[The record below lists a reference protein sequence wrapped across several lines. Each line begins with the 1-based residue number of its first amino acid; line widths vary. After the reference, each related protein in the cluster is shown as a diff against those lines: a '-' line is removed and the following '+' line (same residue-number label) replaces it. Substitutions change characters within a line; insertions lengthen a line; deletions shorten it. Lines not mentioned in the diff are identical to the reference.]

1 MKKTIATISMSFF
14 ALLFFGLIFSLI
26 LSLLSYKDVI
36 TVQSGEWI
44 MYITSLIG
52 FFALGF
58 YSGFKTKKRG
68 LLIGITL
75 SLIYV
80 LFALIL
86 RFFGLTST
94 SLLSRLML
102 IARIVILNV
111 SAILG
116 VNMGSKRLEKN

>member
-44 MYITSLIG
+44 MYISSLIG

-68 LLIGITL
+68 LLIGISL

-80 LFALIL
+80 IFALIL

-94 SLLSRLML
+94 GLLSRLML

-111 SAILG
+111 SAVLG
-116 VNMGSKRLEKN
+116 VNMGSKRLEKH

>member
-44 MYITSLIG
+44 MYISSLIG

-68 LLIGITL
+68 LLIGISL

-94 SLLSRLML
+94 GLLSRLML

-111 SAILG
+111 SAVLG
-116 VNMGSKRLEKN
+116 VNMGSKRLEKH

>member
-44 MYITSLIG
+44 MYISSLIG

-68 LLIGITL
+68 LLIGISL

-80 LFALIL
+80 IFALIL
-86 RFFGLTST
+86 RFFGLTRT
-94 SLLSRLML
+94 DLLNRLML

-111 SAILG
+111 SAVLG
-116 VNMGSKRLEKN
+116 VNMGSKRLEKH

>member
-44 MYITSLIG
+44 MYISSLIG

-68 LLIGITL
+68 LLIGIFL

-80 LFALIL
+80 IFALIL

-94 SLLSRLML
+94 GLLSRLML

-116 VNMGSKRLEKN
+116 VNMGSKRLEKH

>member
-26 LSLLSYKDVI
+26 LSLLSYKNVI

-44 MYITSLIG
+44 MYISSLIG

-94 SLLSRLML
+94 GLLSRLML

-111 SAILG
+111 SAVLG
-116 VNMGSKRLEKN
+116 VNMGSKRLEKH

>member
-1 MKKTIATISMSFF
+1 MKKTIANISMSFF

-36 TVQSGEWI
+36 TIQSGEWI
-44 MYITSLIG
+44 MYISSLIG

-94 SLLSRLML
+94 GLLSRLML

-111 SAILG
+111 SAVLG
-116 VNMGSKRLEKN
+116 VNMGSKRLEKH

>member
-44 MYITSLIG
+44 MYISSLIG

-94 SLLSRLML
+94 GLLSRLML

-116 VNMGSKRLEKN
+116 VNMGSKRLEKH

>member
-44 MYITSLIG
+44 MYISSLIG

-94 SLLSRLML
+94 NLLSRLML

-111 SAILG
+111 SAVLG
-116 VNMGSKRLEKN
+116 VNMGSKRLEKH